1 MICDPVKAQF
11 TAFLEGGASHEAAEE
26 AENLFISKIQDGMAK
41 SRYTSEDVKQVIFS
55 TDQSQ
60 ISTSSP
66 HTLLE
71 SPKSTA
77 EPSSRSTYIPI
88 VATVICLFVALLVIF
103 LVQRWSKRNS
113 NIAPASSHK
122 KSKVSFAPNLEEEI
136 VAPKNNILDNSDGN
150 ASKSKSIEGSEHCF
164 DMSSF
169 NDSSL
174 ADSDMILQWVD
185 SR

>member
-1 MICDPVKAQF
+1 MKAQF
-11 TAFLEGGASHEAAEE
+11 TAFLEGVISHESAEE
-26 AENLFISKIQDGMAK
+26 AENLLISKIQDGMAK
-41 SRYTSEDVKQVIFS
+41 RRFTSEDVKQVIFS
-55 TDQSQ
+55 NDRSQ
-60 ISTSSP
+60 ISTNSP
-66 HTLLE
+66 NSLLE
-71 SPKSTA
+71 T
-77 EPSSRSTYIPI
+77 PSSRSTHIPI

-136 VAPKNNILDNSDGN
+136 VTPKNNSLDNSDGN

-164 DMSSF
+164 DMNSF